1 MNDCGS
7 YVKKSRVLL
16 VDDEPDIVYL
26 VKTGLERNGFEV
38 DAYTDPLLALQN
50 FKGGL
55 YLLLLL
61 DIKMPKMDGIELFNR
76 IEKED
81 NKVKICFFSASE
93 HLTSNY
99 KNLFENSIDK
109 FLFISKPIS
118 IPEMIRQIKQF
129 LSRS

>member
-1 MNDCGS
+1 VKDCDS
-7 YVKKSRVLL
+7 YIKKSRVLL

-26 VKTGLERNGFEV
+26 VKTRLQRNGFEV
-38 DAYTDPLLALQN
+38 DAYTDLLLALQN
-50 FKGGL
+50 FKAGI
-55 YLLLLL
+55 YLVLVL

-93 HLTSNY
+93 RLTSHY
-99 KNLFENSIDK
+99 KNLFQNSPDK

-118 IPEMIRQIKQF
+118 IPEMIMQIEQF
-129 LSRS
+129 LSRQ

>member
-1 MNDCGS
+1 LNDCGS

-50 FKGGL
+50 FKSSI
-55 YLLLLL
+55 YFLLVI

-76 IEKED
+76 IEKVD

-99 KNLFENSIDK
+99 KNLFQNSIDK

-129 LSRS
+129 SSRS

>member
-1 MNDCGS
+1 VKDCGS
-7 YVKKSRVLL
+7 YIKKSRVLL

-26 VKTGLERNGFEV
+26 VKTRLERNGFEV
-38 DAYTDPLLALQN
+38 DAYTDPLLALEN

-61 DIKMPKMDGIELFNR
+61 DIKMPKMDGIEFFNR

-81 NKVKICFFSASE
+81 SKVKICFFSASE
-93 HLTSNY
+93 HLTSYY
-99 KNLFENSIDK
+99 KNLFQNSPDK

-118 IPEMIRQIKQF
+118 IPEMTKQIKQF
-129 LSRS
+129 LKIK